1 MPEEKKVKDIMN
13 PIEEYDTV
21 DIGAQLC
28 DVIAILKRNYEK
40 LKAGEI
46 TSYHKTIFVTD
57 AAKEIVGK
65 LSMYDLVRG
74 MVPESAKKAEELSVR
89 ALTSRAMEVADQGG
103 EFQER
108 FKWLH
113 SSFFDLVKQE
123 AHKTVKEIMSPVAP
137 ELKEDDPV
145 NLAIYILF
153 KNDVRQQLVQRDN
166 KIVGVVN
173 LIILLNEF
181 LEVASPECYIQWE

>member
-1 MPEEKKVKDIMN
+1 M
-13 PIEEYDTV
+13 
-21 DIGAQLC
+21 
-28 DVIAILKRNYEK
+28 
-40 LKAGEI
+40 
-46 TSYHKTIFVTD
+46 
-57 AAKEIVGK
+57 
-65 LSMYDLVRG
+65 
-74 MVPESAKKAEELSVR
+74 
-89 ALTSRAMEVADQGG
+89 
-103 EFQER
+103 
-108 FKWLH
+108 H